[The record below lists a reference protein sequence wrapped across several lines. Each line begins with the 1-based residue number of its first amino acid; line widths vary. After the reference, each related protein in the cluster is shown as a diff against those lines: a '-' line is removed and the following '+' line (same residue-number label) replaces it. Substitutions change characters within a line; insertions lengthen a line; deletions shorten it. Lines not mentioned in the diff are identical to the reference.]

1 MSLKDNATWKAVKP
15 FLNGG
20 LSGMGATCIIQPL
33 DIVKVRAMTFSPPR
47 RREGG
52 DDWARH
58 RSSQRRASPRAPSH
72 DASARCLRHRDKTRP
87 IQFRT
92 MRPSLRPP
100 PRPIAPATLSPYRGT
115 PFRAPEWY
123 VLRSLTSL
131 AYARTRA
138 RRSKTKQV
146 RLQLGATGGPF
157 SVASNIIK
165 NEGFG
170 TLYTGI
176 SAGLLRQ
183 ATYTTARLGIHAK
196 IVDFLKEQNKGAP
209 LPLVQKAGAGLAAG
223 GLGAMFGS
231 PADLSLIRMQADGT
245 LPAAERRNYTG
256 VVHALTDIVRKD
268 GVGGLFVGASTTAV
282 RAMALNMGMLASN
295 DQAKEMMKDNGI
307 TGFPATLGASSIAGF
322 FASFFSLPFDYVKTQ
337 LQKQKPLPDGTM
349 PFKGF
354 GDCVAKTMASGGP
367 LKFYTGFPTYYVRIA
382 PHAMFTLII
391 LDQINATQ
399 KSLGA

>member
-1 MSLKDNATWKAVKP
+1 
-15 FLNGG
+15 
-20 LSGMGATCIIQPL
+20 
-33 DIVKVRAMTFSPPR
+33 
-47 RREGG
+47 
-52 DDWARH
+52 
-58 RSSQRRASPRAPSH
+58 
-72 DASARCLRHRDKTRP
+72 
-87 IQFRT
+87 

-123 VLRSLTSL
+123 VVRSLTVL

-391 LDQINATQ
+391 LDQINAAQ
-399 KSLGA
+399 KAMGA